1 MATPST
7 AAPAPAGRDV
17 RSTGTDVLRQTV
29 VIAATCFML
38 VAAVIGAGVLGGTP
52 VQDLQDGALSA
63 DATYLAPASPAFSIW
78 SVVYVGLVA
87 FAIWQALPAQRAD
100 ARLRRLGWWIALSE
114 VLNGLWL
121 VAAQFLT
128 LPLTVLVIALLLVN
142 LCIVFAGTVRRPGR
156 GWVDRLLVNGVNGLH
171 LGWVTLATVANTTAW
186 LTETA
191 PAEWES
197 AAEIWGSAV
206 LLVVA
211 VVGMGLAGVGGGRL
225 APALALS
232 WGLSWLAVGRLT
244 DEPHST
250 VIGVLAV
257 VVAVLVLATAVIR
270 RVRTVSRT
278 RAASAPAR

>member
-1 MATPST
+1 MTST
-7 AAPAPAGRDV
+7 AIDDTAATDRD
-17 RSTGTDVLRQTV
+17 RPTGADVLRQSA

-63 DATYLAPASPAFSIW
+63 DATYLAPASTAFSIW

-87 FAIWQALPAQRAD
+87 FAIWQALPARRAD
-100 ARLRRLGWWIALSE
+100 GRLRRLGWWIALSE

-121 VAAQFLT
+121 VTAQFLT
-128 LPLTVLVIALLLVN
+128 LPLTVLVIALLLVV
-142 LCIVFAGTVRRPGR
+142 LCVIFAGTVRTPGD
-156 GWVDRLLVNGVNGLH
+156 GLLDRLLVDGVNGLH

-186 LTETA
+186 LTRIA

-197 AAEIWGSAV
+197 AAQIWGVVV
-206 LLVVA
+206 LVVVA
-211 VVGMGLAGVGGGRL
+211 VIGMGLAGIAGGRI

-232 WGLSWLAVGRLT
+232 WGLSWLAVGRLA

-250 VIGVLAV
+250 VIGVAAI

-270 RVRTVSRT
+270 RVRTVTRT